1 MSADGQ
7 RPPDDGPELGNARVP
22 PQAAGGQP
30 GQAAAGEG
38 GGRRRFRRQRRGGR
52 GRGKGKAGSGE
63 QNAPGYAPPLD
74 AQGRIID
81 VENDDVEG
89 DDDGPD
95 EAPAA
100 ARAQAQAAGEVVATP
115 TIGAPTVDTQTIAAP
130 ASEAKPPDE
139 PLPVQSGEVNGN
151 SSGRGNRRNR
161 GGDRQKNKEQANS
174 NAASANGANGN
185 VAQPH
190 LEPPP
195 PPNANGNQA
204 LPPGTESLPPA
215 TGAAPSDPSV
225 AASGPAAPADNANP
239 ANAVVIDAAAVVTAI
254 VASASSN
261 GQPAVNQL
269 PGQQPQQNG
278 QTHGP
283 QQHGHQQHGQNQG
296 RHQNQN
302 NRNNN
307 QQHGQNQGRHQQQP
321 RPPEQTFPVDGYLDI
336 DHRGNGRLRLQKFN
350 FVSQPDDAEVP
361 KHLIERERLRAG
373 SQIVGQSV
381 KRNGRLQMTRV
392 ETVEG
397 LLPAVV
403 AARTLFQN
411 LTVIDPDDRL
421 LMETTP
427 KEILTRV
434 IDLVAPIGLGQRALI
449 VAPPKTGKTIMLHK
463 ISHAIT
469 INRPDVVQMVLLV
482 DERPEEVTD
491 FRRTVKAEV
500 YASSADR
507 PTEEHLQV
515 AEMAL
520 ERAKRLVEAGK
531 DVVILL
537 DSITRLSRAYNKEVE
552 SSGRT
557 LSGGVDSRA
566 LERPK
571 RLFGAARNAEEG
583 GSLTIIATALID
595 TGSRMDEVIFE
606 EFKGTGNLEINL
618 DRALAEKRVFPAI
631 NIQTS
636 GTRKEE
642 KLFSQHEYEKVK
654 KLRGMLFSIKP
665 VEAMERLIK
674 SISETKSNSEFL
686 DGI

>member
-7 RPPDDGPELGNARVP
+7 RPPDDAPEPGNARLP
-22 PQAAGGQP
+22 AQSGAAQGQP
-30 GQAAAGEG
+30 GQGGQPAGE

-52 GRGKGKAGSGE
+52 GRGKGKPNGGGQQ
-63 QNAPGYAPPLD
+63 QNLPGYAPPLD
-74 AQGRIID
+74 AQGRIFDI
-81 VENDDVEG
+81 ENEL

-95 EAPAA
+95 EEGEGNGNAAQKPAHAPPAA
-100 ARAQAQAAGEVVATP
+100 AL
-115 TIGAPTVDTQTIAAP
+115 D
-130 ASEAKPPDE
+130 
-139 PLPVQSGEVNGN
+139 GN
-151 SSGRGNRRNR
+151 SAP
-161 GGDRQKNKEQANS
+161 QAPRAPPS
-174 NAASANGANGN
+174 EGSVSGN
-185 VAQPH
+185 VAD
-190 LEPPP
+190 
-195 PPNANGNQA
+195 AA
-204 LPPGTESLPPA
+204 VGTAP
-215 TGAAPSDPSV
+215 GAAPSAEAGLQGV
-225 AASGPAAPADNANP
+225 AA
-239 ANAVVIDAAAVVTAI
+239 IDAAAVLTA
-254 VASASSN
+254 VAAS
-261 GQPAVNQL
+261 GQPA
-269 PGQQPQQNG
+269 GQPQG
-278 QTHGP
+278 QGGQHGP
-283 QQHGHQQHGQNQG
+283 QQHGQPGQPQGQQHGG
-296 RHQNQN
+296 RHQ
-302 NRNNN
+302 
-307 QQHGQNQGRHQQQP
+307 HGQQRHQQQQRQQQP
-321 RPPEQTFPVDGYLDI
+321 RPPEQTFPVEGYLEI
-336 DHRGNGRLRLQKFN
+336 DHRGNGRLRSQKFN

-361 KHLIERERLRAG
+361 RHLIDRDKLRAG
-373 SQIVGQSV
+373 SLIVGQSV

-392 ETVEG
+392 ESVEG
-397 LLPAVV
+397 LPPAQA
-403 AARTLFQN
+403 AARILFQN

-421 LMETTP
+421 LMETTS
-427 KEILTRV
+427 KELLTRV
-434 IDLVAPIGLGQRALI
+434 IDIISPIGLGQRALI
-449 VAPPKTGKTIMLHK
+449 VAPPKTGKTIMLQK
-463 ISHAIT
+463 ICHAIT
-469 INRPDVVQMVLLV
+469 TNRPEVVQMVLLV

-500 YASSADR
+500 YASSSDR

-515 AEMAL
+515 AEMAM

-654 KLRGMLFSIKP
+654 KLRGALFSLKP

-674 SISETKSNSEFL
+674 SIAETKNNAEYL
-686 DGI
+686 DMI